1 MAKRRKKRSETQIL
15 RDKADALWS
24 YAVREDWG
32 HRCAICGASN
42 LQAHHIVG
50 RGNNATR
57 YDLHN
62 GIALCEGC
70 HKFGKKQYNRA
81 SPHMGDND
89 EWESWLQ
96 ANHPRLVEYR
106 REHKHDKFT
115 GTTNRSHYHNVIRG
129 LKEHVPKEHYERIVG
144 VKLSRWLEENN

>member
-1 MAKRRKKRSETQIL
+1 VAKRKKRKETQIL

-42 LQAHHIVG
+42 LQAHHLVG
-50 RGNNATR
+50 RGNQATR
-57 YDLHN
+57 YSLRN

-81 SPHMGDND
+81 SPHIGDND
-89 EWESWLQ
+89 AWNDWLQ
-96 ANHPRLVEYR
+96 ANHPELAEYR
-106 REHKHDKFT
+106 REHKHDRFNS
-115 GTTNRSHYHNVIRG
+115 TTNKDYYHEVILA
-129 LKEHVPKEHYERIVG
+129 LKQFVPEADFERIVG
-144 VKLSRWLEENN
+144 VRLARWLEENE